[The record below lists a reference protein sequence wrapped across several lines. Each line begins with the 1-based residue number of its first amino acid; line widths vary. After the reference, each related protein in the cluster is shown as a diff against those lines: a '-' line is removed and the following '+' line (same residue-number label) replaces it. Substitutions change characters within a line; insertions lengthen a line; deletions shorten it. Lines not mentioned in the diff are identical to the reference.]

1 MNLRSDWP
9 YIQQIAA
16 ERLRNN
22 KTPRH
27 RAKYGTEIEVM
38 GAAGELAARRF
49 LGLPEIL
56 GTTFDGG
63 VDLSTHGITVDV
75 KSTKPWS
82 KWLQVAY
89 YKRVSADVILMM
101 SVDMNKREV
110 VPFGFAWRQEIFSA
124 PLDLRMDDAC
134 HRIHIS
140 DLHDIEDLT
149 NARIPSRTKASA
161 HQRQAGY

>member
-1 MNLRSDWP
+1 MMNLSSDWP

-49 LGLPEIL
+49 LGLPENL

-63 VDLSTHGITVDV
+63 IDLYLHGITVDV
-75 KSTKPWS
+75 KSTKPSS

-89 YKRVSADVILMM
+89 YKRVAADMILMM
-101 SVDMNKREV
+101 FVDTNRFEARPV
-110 VPFGFAWRQEIFSA
+110 GFAWRGEVLNA
-124 PLDLRMDDAC
+124 PLDLLMDDPC
-134 HRIHIS
+134 HRISID
-140 DLHDIEDLT
+140 DLHTPKELLY
-149 NARIPSRTKASA
+149 ARNRTSPKAIA
-161 HQRQAGY
+161 HYE